1 MTLKRVALSLLALGL
16 SAQQGGAP
24 ADPTELK
31 RRLAEVQGRLAQVD
45 QQVQALKKRRKGI
58 LVDIQAISL
67 RRDQARAQVEGARL
81 RRDQAQT
88 EVHQITAAQGR
99 IQSEMLKL
107 REDLRRQVRWMQAMG
122 PFGSFGLYTGF
133 QDLQAY
139 VERGRL
145 LAWQRLQ
152 ERKRLDR
159 ITTLQGDLAA
169 KEKDLKAVLTRL
181 GQEEQQAAALGASLR
196 LSEEELQKFLDGLAQ
211 DEAAQRQ
218 VQAEL
223 AEEALQLERMLA
235 KLLGT
240 PRSEA
245 FEPAVAFASL
255 RGELPN
261 PVEGSLAEGFGEHL
275 HPRYKTKRVQSGLL
289 IEAAVGARVGAVAD
303 GKVIFAEPYQS
314 YGPMV
319 ILDHGGGWFSLY
331 QHLQGITVS
340 KGTVL
345 HQGDPVGTVGETVD
359 GPRLGFEI
367 RYQAK
372 AEDPNKWMKRRYR

>member
-1 MTLKRVALSLLALGL
+1 MKRILLPLLALGL
-16 SAQQGGAP
+16 TAQQGGGAP
-24 ADPTELK
+24 QDPAELK
-31 RRLAEVQGRLAQVD
+31 RRLAEVQGRLAQVE
-45 QQVQALKKRRKGI
+45 QQVAALKKRRKGI
-58 LVDIQAISL
+58 LVDIQGISL

-99 IQSEMLKL
+99 IQTEMLKL

-122 PFGSFGLYTGF
+122 PFGAFGLYTGF
-133 QDLQAY
+133 QDLQAF
-139 VERGRL
+139 VDRGRL

-159 ITTLQGDLAA
+159 ITLLQGDLAT
-169 KEKDLKAVLTRL
+169 KERDLKAVLVRL
-181 GQEEQQAAALGASLR
+181 GQEEQAAAALGASLR
-196 LSEEELQKFLDGLAQ
+196 LSEEELQKYLDGLSQ

-235 KLLGT
+235 KLLGA

-245 FEPAVAFASL
+245 FEPAVKFAEL
-255 RGELPN
+255 RGELPS
-261 PVEGSLAEGFGEHL
+261 PVEGSLAEAFGEHL
-275 HPRYKTKRVQSGLL
+275 HPRYKTKRIQSGLL
-289 IEAAVGARVGAVAD
+289 IEAAVGARVTAVAD

-319 ILDHGGGWFSLY
+319 ILDHGGGWFTLY
-331 QHLQGITVS
+331 QHLQGVIVS
-340 KGTVL
+340 KGQVL
-345 HQGDPVGTVGETVD
+345 HQGDPVGTVGETV
-359 GPRLGFEI
+359 
-367 RYQAK
+367 
-372 AEDPNKWMKRRYR
+372 

>member
-1 MTLKRVALSLLALGL
+1 MKRFFLSCFALGL
-16 SAQQGGAP
+16 TAQQGGVPQDP
-24 ADPTELK
+24 AELK
-31 RRLAEVQGRLAQVD
+31 RRLAEVQGRLAQVE
-45 QQVQALKKRRKGI
+45 QQVGALKKRRRGI
-58 LVDIQAISL
+58 LVDIQSISL

-122 PFGSFGLYTGF
+122 PFGAFGFYSGF
-133 QDLQAY
+133 QDVQAF
-139 VERGRL
+139 VDRGRL

-159 ITTLQGDLAA
+159 ITLLQGDLAT
-169 KEKDLKAVLTRL
+169 KERDLKAVLVRL
-181 GQEEQQAAALGASLR
+181 AQEEQQAAALGASLR
-196 LSEEELQKFLDGLAQ
+196 LTEEDLQKYLDGLSR
-211 DEAAQRQ
+211 DEDAQRQ

-235 KLLGT
+235 KLLGV

-245 FEPAVAFASL
+245 FEPATKFAEL
-255 RGELPN
+255 RGELPG

-275 HPRYKTKRVQSGLL
+275 HPRYKTKRIQSGLL
-289 IEAAVGARVGAVAD
+289 IEAAVGARVSAVAD
-303 GKVIFAEPYQS
+303 GRVIFAEPYQS

-319 ILDHGGGWFSLY
+319 ILDHGGGWFTLY
-331 QHLQGITVS
+331 QHLQGIIVS
-340 KGTVL
+340 KGQVL
-345 HQGDPVGTVGETVD
+345 RQGDPVGTVGETVD
-359 GPRLGFEI
+359 GPRLGFEV
-367 RYQAK
+367 RMQAK
-372 AEDPNKWMKRRYR
+372 PEDPNKWLKRKYR

>member
-1 MTLKRVALSLLALGL
+1 MPRRFPILLLALGL
-16 SAQQGGAP
+16 TAQQGTAP
-24 ADPTELK
+24 QDPAELK
-31 RRLAEVQGRLAQVD
+31 RRLAEVQGRLAQVE
-45 QQVQALKKRRKGI
+45 QQVSALKKRRKGI

-107 REDLRRQVRWMQAMG
+107 REDLRRQVRWMQAVG
-122 PFGSFGLYTGF
+122 PFGAFGIYTGF
-133 QDLQAY
+133 QDLQAF
-139 VERGRL
+139 VDRGRL

-159 ITTLQGDLAA
+159 ITRLQGDLAT
-169 KEKDLKAVLTRL
+169 KEKDLKAVLVRL

-196 LSEEELQKFLDGLAQ
+196 LSEEELQKYLDGLSQ

-223 AEEALQLERMLA
+223 GEEALQLERMLA
-235 KLLGT
+235 KLLGV

-245 FEPAVAFASL
+245 FEPALKFAEL
-255 RGELPN
+255 RGELPS
-261 PVEGSLAEGFGEHL
+261 PVEGTLAEAFGEHL
-275 HPRYKTKRVQSGLL
+275 HPRYKTKRNQSGLL
-289 IEAAVGARVGAVAD
+289 IEAAVGARVTAVAD
-303 GKVIFAEPYQS
+303 GRVIFAEPYQS

-319 ILDHGGGWFSLY
+319 ILDHGGGWFTLY
-331 QHLQGITVS
+331 QHLQGIIVS

-359 GPRLGFEI
+359 GPRLGFEV
-367 RYQAK
+367 RLQAK
-372 AEDPNKWMKRRYR
+372 PEDPNKWLKRKYR